1 MKRYNIIDLVDE
13 QAFRSEVMTDLPEQY
28 EADLHYKDGSYYLN
42 VSDIAEEPIERM
54 FKANNIRFIRM
65 NVTEKEYE
73 GFNVTIAEDS
83 QFYYIN
89 FNTGLGDGIY
99 SKDDFSLD
107 AALEDQAKIYD
118 ENK

>member
-1 MKRYNIIDLVDE
+1 MKRYNIIDLMDE
-13 QAFRSEVMTDLPEQY
+13 REFRYKVMTDLPESWDT
-28 EADLHYKDGSYYLN
+28 DLHYKDGSYYLN

-65 NVTEKEYE
+65 NVDEREYN
-73 GFNVTIAEDS
+73 GFKVTIAEDS

-99 SKDDFSLD
+99 DKTEWTLD
-107 AALEDQAKIYD
+107 AALEDQ
-118 ENK
+118 ENLYKE